1 MEVLLNMSFVWS
13 FLAARIVE
21 VSPYPRRVD
30 LPVLDNAACQAA
42 FYSDPFIYIID
53 DRVICTGGVQGEGTC
68 FVSFI
73 FHGELSLY

>member
-1 MEVLLNMSFVWS
+1 MKFLLNILFVWS

-21 VSPYPRRVD
+21 FSPYPRRVD

-42 FYSDPFIYIID
+42 FYSSPVIFIID
-53 DRVICTGGVQGEGTC
+53 DRVICTGGVQGESKC